1 MQTIRYCD
9 LLQGAAEV
17 TDFHVASNNK
27 QKNLK

>member
-1 MQTIRYCD
+1 MQTIHYFD

-27 QKNLK
+27 QKN